1 MKEAAIFRK
10 IYIENK
16 REYRYANTPHKK
28 LIICFSG
35 IPCSGKTFIAKII
48 EGKYKAIRVNTDDIR
63 RIIRNLGKKYP
74 QLLDEKYKEEIL
86 DKYLINLL
94 KNYSFKNKLIIL
106 DKSVD
111 RDYNKI
117 LEIAKEHNFKLFI
130 IRIKATLKIINQ
142 RVRSKGNWPDMN
154 FVNNIGR
161 WKKEYNDFNEK
172 IKADIIVNNN
182 QNKKP
187 DLSLLF
193 LKINKII

>member
-1 MKEAAIFRK
+1 MKEATIFKK

-16 REYRYANTPHKK
+16 REHRYANIQHKK

-63 RIIRNLGKKYP
+63 KIIKGLGKKYQ
-74 QLLDEKYKEEIL
+74 QLLDGKYKEEIL
-86 DKYLINLL
+86 DKYLMDLL

-130 IRIKATLKIINQ
+130 VTVKASMKKINQRIRIKCK
-142 RVRSKGNWPDMN
+142 WPDMN
-154 FVNNIGR
+154 FINNINR
-161 WKKEYNDFNEK
+161 WKKEYNSFNEK
-172 IKADIIVNNN
+172 IKADIIINNN

-193 LKINKII
+193 LKLDKII